1 MQETIIP
8 QIEPTPDFKSRKC
21 RILVFVLML
30 SLTYGSFILAA
41 AVWIL
46 YGFFYAVAALLIGYL
61 VIGIARSMMRNSSIP
76 KAQQEYHYTD
86 KAIAAW
92 YLSRTLC
99 FGLA

>member
-8 QIEPTPDFKSRKC
+8 QIEPTPAFKSRKC
-21 RILVFVLML
+21 RILIFALAL
-30 SLTYGSFILAA
+30 SLTYGALITAA
-41 AVWIL
+41 LVWIL
-46 YGFFYAVAALLIGYL
+46 YDIFFAAAALLIGYL
-61 VIGIARSMMRNSSIP
+61 VIGIFRSKMRNSSIP

-99 FGLA
+99 FGVV